1 MFEEELAFAT
11 DLAEEAGRIAMKYFG
26 HEFEV
31 RLKPDRTPVT
41 EADTE
46 IEAMIRE
53 RIRERYPG
61 DAILGEENGLEGEG
75 DRCWIIDPIDGT
87 KNFADGVQVWATLI
101 ALAVAEDPVVGV
113 ANAPAIGERYQAARG
128 AGARL
133 NGSPIHVS
141 TADRISRSFVLYSD
155 VREWLAGEYGRPLRE
170 LVLEARRDRG
180 YGDFWG
186 HLLVARGSADVMFE
200 PELATWDV
208 AAVRVI
214 VEEAGGT
221 VTTFEGEPP
230 SHGSSALSTNGL
242 LHDEIV
248 ARLRHGASRQAGSDP
263 GAG

>member
-1 MFEEELAFAT
+1 MFEEELAFAAR
-11 DLAEEAGRIAMKYFG
+11 LAEEAGRIAMRYFG

-41 EADTE
+41 EADTA
-46 IEAMIRE
+46 IEAMVRE

-75 DRCWIIDPIDGT
+75 ERCWIIDPIDGT

-101 ALAVAEDPVVGV
+101 ALAVADEPVVGV
-113 ANAPAIGERYQAARG
+113 ANAPALGERYEAARG

-141 TADRISRSFVLYSD
+141 TADRISRSFIVHSD
-155 VREWLAGEYGRPLRE
+155 VAEWLAGEYGQALRE
-170 LVLEARRDRG
+170 IVLEARRDRG

-186 HLLVARGSADVMFE
+186 HMLVARGSADVMFE

-208 AAVRVI
+208 AAVQVV

-230 SHGSSALSTNGL
+230 GHGSSALTTNGL

-248 ARLRHGASRQAGSDP
+248 ARLRHAAAAREDGGSR
-263 GAG
+263 